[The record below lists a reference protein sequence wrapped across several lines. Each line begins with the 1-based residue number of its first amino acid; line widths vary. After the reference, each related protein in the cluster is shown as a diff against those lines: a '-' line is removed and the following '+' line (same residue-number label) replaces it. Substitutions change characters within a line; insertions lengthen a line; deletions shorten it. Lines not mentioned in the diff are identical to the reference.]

1 MLRVKIPTSV
11 GKFALCPAVVTF
23 GILFDSVINDVLP
36 EVVMVEIFVTDELE
50 ESRVWLVTNN
60 SDSSPQH
67 LAAALSTVMLLT
79 PTEVLC
85 TTTSS

>member
-1 MLRVKIPTSV
+1 VRIPTSV

-50 ESRVWLVTNN
+50 ESSVWLV
-60 SDSSPQH
+60 
-67 LAAALSTVMLLT
+67 
-79 PTEVLC
+79 
-85 TTTSS
+85 